1 MEKLNAP
8 KIEVTSN
15 LPDHER
21 ENHLARRSMKKT
33 PRIIL
38 NLLLPSAV
46 AVVLLYGVVSIMSG
60 ELPNWR
66 YGAAM
71 VIYAYVFAS
80 APSITHTLT
89 MEYCYRRGLQPRQ
102 WKAVLISA
110 VSGTVSGLLV
120 VGCMAIAFGE
130 YPGLDQ
136 AFLIYPALGTA
147 TGAVT
152 ALVIRAFATEDA

>member
-1 MEKLNAP
+1 MQP
-8 KIEVTSN
+8 SVEVTSN

-38 NLLLPSAV
+38 NLLLPPTIA
-46 AVVLLYGVVSIMSG
+46 AVLLYAVISIGSG
-60 ELPNWR
+60 ELVDWR

-71 VIYAYVFAS
+71 VIYAYVFGS
-80 APSITHTLT
+80 APSVTHTLT
-89 MEYCYRRGLQPRQ
+89 MEFFYRRGLQPRQ

-120 VGCMAIAFGE
+120 VVCVAIAFGV
-130 YPGLDQ
+130 LSSLAQ

-152 ALVIRAFATEDA
+152 ALVIRAFSTKDA